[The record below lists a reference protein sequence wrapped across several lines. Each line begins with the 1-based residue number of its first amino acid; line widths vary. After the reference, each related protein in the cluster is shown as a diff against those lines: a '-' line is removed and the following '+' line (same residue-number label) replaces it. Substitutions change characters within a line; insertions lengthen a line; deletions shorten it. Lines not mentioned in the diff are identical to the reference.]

1 MLRHKSLYLVCLFL
15 HLGFI
20 FLSGLRDTLAFVGL
34 DYTWS
39 PSVLRLPAQKVDAA
53 LSSAL
58 GEELDPVHPFRQALN
73 LYQRAAGIDNGYAYF
88 APNVP
93 DANKLVFELHYP
105 GGRLEYDLPHVSSE
119 SAGLRFATLL
129 DHLAETR
136 SNELRELIIKMIA
149 TTVWRAHPDVSMVR
163 AVFGISRVPTAEQF
177 RRGTKDPDRF
187 LYAYDF
193 VFAPP
198 SEQSPSP

>member
-1 MLRHKSLYLVCLFL
+1 MLKHKPLYLACLLLQF
-15 HLGFI
+15 GFI
-20 FLSGLRDTLAFVGL
+20 FLSGLRDSVGFIGR
-34 DYTWS
+34 DYTWF
-39 PSVLRLPAQKVDAA
+39 PSFFRMPSQKAEAV

-58 GEELDPVHPFRQALN
+58 GDNLEPVHPLRQALN
-73 LYQRAAGIDNGYAYF
+73 IYTRAAGIENGYAFF

-105 GGRLEYDLPHVSSE
+105 DGRLEYDLPHVSSE
-119 SAGLRFATLL
+119 SAGLRLSTLL

-136 SNELRELIIKMIA
+136 SDELREVMIKMIA
-149 TTVWRAHPDVSMVR
+149 FTIWRAHPDASMIR
-163 AVFGISRVPTAEQF
+163 AVFGIDRAPTAEQF

-198 SEQSPSP
+198 AGQAPSP